1 MASFQGIKHFSRRL
15 QNLIASMQWA
25 TEPKPNMLET
35 NVLDKNVCEDL
46 TFAIMMKKGET
57 SFGGWS
63 KGEKNMDFGAF

>member
-1 MASFQGIKHFSRRL
+1 
-15 QNLIASMQWA
+15 MQWA

-35 NVLDKNVCEDL
+35 NVLHKNVCEDL